1 MKHTKKLLFFAIK
14 ISLIGMLVLTG
25 CSAINNL
32 EEQQTPQPKEVQIT
46 EDGLACGSGTELNVG
61 DTLVLILN
69 GNPSTGYTWD
79 VGFYVHPVIEPLG
92 EPGYQPDS
100 DLLGAA
106 GSYTFRFLAIGE
118 GQATLRMI
126 YHRPLD
132 KDIPVLKICDVS
144 VTVKKDNSI
153 QD

>member
-1 MKHTKKLLFFAIK
+1 MKLIKKLLFFAIK

-25 CSAINNL
+25 SSAINNL

-46 EDGLACGSGTELNVG
+46 EDGLACGSGTELNVS

-92 EPGYQPDS
+92 EPGINLTQTCSEPLVRTPS
-100 DLLGAA
+100 D
-106 GSYTFRFLAIGE
+106 FL
-118 GQATLRMI
+118 QSVKN
-126 YHRPLD
+126 RPH
-132 KDIPVLKICDVS
+132 
-144 VTVKKDNSI
+144 
-153 QD
+153 